1 MKIVLRYNYYI
12 IILLYYYIIILL
24 YYYIII
30 LLYYYIIILLYYF
43 YQIPYLSN
51 PVNQFRYTIEQKYLV
66 QYKSIIYSTVDA

>member
-24 YYYIII
+24 YY
-30 LLYYYIIILLYYF
+30 F
-43 YQIPYLSN
+43 YQIPYLLN